1 MSPPPP
7 TMPTTRPTA
16 ATGPLVVVCLRITDL
31 RPEVDLLSGAITRD
45 PWSTGI
51 SAADAAAL
59 EHALR
64 VAEAW
69 SGRVVAVAVGPPAVE
84 APLRDVAALGAQV
97 VRIPSLGGEG
107 DADPAA
113 VGGRYIEE
121 LATDEQELARTIV
134 SVVTGYGQPALV
146 LCGDRSADR
155 GTGALP
161 AFLAHEL
168 GASPALGL
176 VALETDGP
184 GPDPVDGTAGMSL
197 IVERRLDGGWRERL
211 RVPVPAVCSVEGA
224 GVTLR
229 RASLSQAL
237 AAGELAIPVVPG
249 RDDRSPGVDP
259 TAVRVGSSSPYAPP
273 PRVLPAPASDDPR
286 LRLLELTG
294 ALVAHDPPTIVGPVG
309 AVEAADALLAFL
321 ARHDYL
327 DHDLLDDVRAADS
340 RPGSGR

>member
-1 MSPPPP
+1 MSALP
-7 TMPTTRPTA
+7 TEATEATEATA

-45 PWSTGI
+45 PWSTGL

-64 VAEAW
+64 AADAW
-69 SGRVVAVAVGPPAVE
+69 SGRVMAVAVGPPAVE
-84 APLRDVAALGAQV
+84 AALRDVAALGAQV
-97 VRIPSLGGEG
+97 VRIPSPGPGGEA

-113 VGGRYIEE
+113 TGSGYIEE
-121 LATDEQELARTIV
+121 LATDERELARTIV
-134 SVVTGYGQPALV
+134 SVVTGFGEPALV

-168 GASPALGL
+168 GASQALGL
-176 VALETDGP
+176 VSLETQGP
-184 GPDPVDGTAGMSL
+184 EPDRVDGSTGMSL
-197 IVERRLDGGWRERL
+197 IVERRLDAGWRERL
-211 RVPVPAVCSVEGA
+211 RVPLPAVCSVEGA

-229 RASLSQAL
+229 RASLSAAL
-237 AAGELAIPVVPG
+237 AAGELAIPVV
-249 RDDRSPGVDP
+249 RSQADRRPGVDP
-259 TAVRVGSSSPYAPP
+259 TAVRVGSSRPYSPP
-273 PRVLPAPASDDPR
+273 PRVLPAPLSDDPR
-286 LRLLELTG
+286 IRLLELTG

-327 DHDLLDDVRAADS
+327 DDVPAADS
-340 RPGSGR
+340 HPGSRR